1 MIPRSRL
8 PFSSKAAELASI
20 EKWGGPIRPSKLQQ
34 TSKQWLQQIIC
45 YYWSSIPSDQEQDLV
60 TLNFCLLQLKV
71 NRNLYILKFVLTL
84 GLQLARTN
92 RPNFFKKLT
101 AIQLF
106 MIQPLSISNITDNCL
121 FFSEAISNKLFFIFR
136 IDWKPTGDPFFLI
149 RPKKNPVI
157 LIMVFELGENSK
169 MYTWKFSFHYILP
182 PWRDESSFWRKI
194 GNFEKLIKFIIV
206 GKKDHKCNSC
216 SCEPH

>member
-1 MIPRSRL
+1 M
-8 PFSSKAAELASI
+8 
-20 EKWGGPIRPSKLQQ
+20 
-34 TSKQWLQQIIC
+34 
-45 YYWSSIPSDQEQDLV
+45 
-60 TLNFCLLQLKV
+60 
-71 NRNLYILKFVLTL
+71 LTL
-84 GLQLARTN
+84 DLKNEQAKFFQKINYLA
-92 RPNFFKKLT
+92 

-194 GNFEKLIKFIIV
+194 GNFEKLIKFIV

-216 SCEPH
+216 S